1 MVLEASSREDFS
13 SKKKILKQDASSSVL
28 FLYVVEP

>member
-1 MVLEASSREDFS
+1 MVLEASSLEDFS
-13 SKKKILKQDASSSVL
+13 SKKNPKQDASSSVP